1 MNTDPYRILGVGR
14 NASNDEIKEAYR
26 TLSRKYQSDNY
37 SSSPLSD
44 IAEKKMDEL
53 DRAYDAIMDERYG
66 DNAASYGPSYNTSA
80 QHNGY
85 YGADNDYGN
94 SQYPDVRA
102 QIRSGRIDD
111 AETIL
116 DGIPKDIRNAE
127 WYFLKGQVQQ
137 RRGWFDEAYKNY
149 STACSM
155 EPQNREY
162 TDAFNNLNNNA
173 SGGYRTSHEKGTG
186 GSACDICSGLMCADC
201 CCECMGGDL
210 IPWC

>member
-1 MNTDPYRILGVGR
+1 MNTDPYRVLGVGR

-53 DRAYDAIMDERYG
+53 DRAYDAIMAERYG

-85 YGADNDYGN
+85 YGADNGYGN

-102 QIRSGRIDD
+102 
-111 AETIL
+111 
-116 DGIPKDIRNAE
+116 
-127 WYFLKGQVQQ
+127 
-137 RRGWFDEAYKNY
+137 
-149 STACSM
+149 
-155 EPQNREY
+155 
-162 TDAFNNLNNNA
+162 
-173 SGGYRTSHEKGTG
+173 
-186 GSACDICSGLMCADC
+186 
-201 CCECMGGDL
+201 
-210 IPWC
+210 